1 MQQTLEDEEED
12 AVSLYSHEYPSTDE
26 KTGASS
32 TSNVWENR
40 LRFRKSLSHTESWVD
55 ASIQYTNVQTGSPNS
70 DGVGQ
75 EEHGLVLYPQQSLE
89 KASTAKPSDIAPNQ
103 NTIREKSL
111 CDNSTALPLG
121 ENGST
126 LTPDRLIHGITCL
139 DQVSDKLLVY
149 KTPGETDG
157 QAKLTES
164 DCSES
169 HSSREK
175 LNRSNTEHPLV
186 GSILSP
192 SSRKE
197 SVSAMYLNNLH
208 SDLPEAEGDSSE
220 SSVGISSSRPNACK
234 YSEKHK
240 FGSSASFASLGNGNI
255 RLKVKDGEGGIL
267 EQVYLHLWGR
277 GEEKHF
283 VMGSLFSLKRSNDAS
298 VSSSCKK
305 PKLVEEIEARVSSA
319 PSEESTSP
327 GRSSID
333 LNTSNVKNA
342 HIDVKKMSST
352 NSPAVPKARRN
363 VSLSPSEHSDIASSK
378 ENSPPISER
387 TYGNKRTL
395 EKDDPQNINFSPE
408 EFIRSDLVRNRSA
421 VTAKRKNR
429 RTDKIENSSEI
440 NCPPLILD
448 SEIAKVNDS
457 FKIAE
462 VAHGLTPN
470 RRTGSQ
476 PKPDQGLETNSSLTF
491 STSHDSIFI
500 TQCRNKR
507 SHESSLGGSS
517 AQKNQNRLITPRT
530 IKSFTLEKSTN
541 LRDFDGNNKHNSIL
555 GLPGEEKLQEVPR
568 GANSSL
574 RSRFSTAPLKIKA
587 TPYRNSCV
595 GKSIQ
600 TLNACDFGKED
611 VSNLCTEDSIS
622 KSRHKKNVFDSGT
635 EEDMID
641 KIKPSVFLNYMK
653 SGPSTAHE
661 TCDGDNTSNVP
672 KRKKRYSLV
681 MDISSNDSD
690 TKPSKTT
697 NKNSRLPTTDS
708 LKRRKCKIVRS
719 PSCST
724 NQKSVSGKAANLIR
738 IDSKMAENSKKIR
751 NSFEHGVY
759 PTALQSE
766 ILSDENF
773 HSLKGRDSI
782 LHSSSKK
789 NSFLSLLNG
798 NDASKQTP
806 VLRGNKR
813 DKIPETSTGAFNCNI
828 IPCER
833 KKKDISPERTK
844 ESISKREH
852 IIPCDLK
859 KKDNSPEC
867 IKEII
872 SNRKPIIPLECQSF
886 THLYAIGDKPSK
898 MNRSKLKKF
907 RKIFMDKVTDQR
919 LQKSNVCSE
928 NKSETKNQIRS
939 SDSRLYLSRKSVLFV
954 DKGGKQSIEQGGST
968 GEESEN
974 NSCEISEL
982 LHQENRTNPCS
993 PIAAVSTNS
1002 QFFNTDRESHGN
1014 IFTDILLSE
1023 DIFTVSNKINKKLD
1037 KASLDSSSKARLIE
1051 NKSLKLVSPIS
1062 QELTDRHISED
1073 KTRKKFVLAHE
1084 KLSTSNI
1091 YKRRRDASF
1100 TTVGC
1105 EEETTPGTLPRSD
1118 AEMMGD
1124 NIEKTCLKEVLD
1136 SSSCISS
1143 HKQDCKELAERKE
1156 MIDSEDKIDA
1166 RHSSIFPSAS
1176 HRNKSSD
1183 EDNFSLIQH

>member
-70 DGVGQ
+70 DGAGQ

-126 LTPDRLIHGITCL
+126 LTPDRLIHSITCL

-255 RLKVKDGEGGIL
+255 RLKESSQKK
-267 EQVYLHLWGR
+267 EQ
-277 GEEKHF
+277 
-283 VMGSLFSLKRSNDAS
+283 FSLKRSNDAS

-408 EFIRSDLVRNRSA
+408 EFIRSDPVRNRSA

-462 VAHGLTPN
+462 VTRGLTPS

-476 PKPDQGLETNSSLTF
+476 PKPDQGLETNSSLTL

-500 TQCRNKR
+500 TQCKNIR
-507 SHESSLGGSS
+507 SHESSLVGSS
-517 AQKNQNRLITPRT
+517 ALKNQNRLITPRT
-530 IKSFTLEKSTN
+530 MKSFTLEKSIN

-555 GLPGEEKLQEVPR
+555 GLPVEEKLQEVPR

-574 RSRFSTAPLKIKA
+574 KSKFSTSPLKIKE
-587 TPYRNSCV
+587 TPYRNICV

-600 TLNACDFGKED
+600 TLNACDGGKED

-697 NKNSRLPTTDS
+697 NNNSRLPTTDS

-789 NSFLSLLNG
+789 ISFISLLNG

-813 DKIPETSTGAFNCNI
+813 DKIPETSTGAFNSNI

-974 NSCEISEL
+974 NSREISEL
-982 LHQENRTNPCS
+982 LYQENRTNPCS

-1002 QFFNTDRESHGN
+1002 QFFNTDRESH
-1014 IFTDILLSE
+1014 
-1023 DIFTVSNKINKKLD
+1023 
-1037 KASLDSSSKARLIE
+1037 
-1051 NKSLKLVSPIS
+1051 
-1062 QELTDRHISED
+1062 
-1073 KTRKKFVLAHE
+1073 AHE

-1143 HKQDCKELAERKE
+1143 HKQD
-1156 MIDSEDKIDA
+1156 
-1166 RHSSIFPSAS
+1166 
-1176 HRNKSSD
+1176 
-1183 EDNFSLIQH
+1183 